1 MNDSRYPEAS
11 FSLFETTD
19 SNGDY
24 VVFTVN
30 AAYKDYEYK
39 EDYPWC
45 LSILIDIES
54 AEGYPTS
61 EESEL
66 LNQLEDRIS
75 GRLSQVCNCHY
86 IVRITTKESRQ
97 VVFYLDDPE
106 QANELLNELVDD
118 PNSVRQWE
126 YDMREDY
133 NWENVEY
140 FLSSLQT

>member
-1 MNDSRYPEAS
+1 MNDSRYPEAN

-75 GRLSQVCNCHY
+75 G
-86 IVRITTKESRQ
+86 
-97 VVFYLDDPE
+97 
-106 QANELLNELVDD
+106 
-118 PNSVRQWE
+118 
-126 YDMREDY
+126 
-133 NWENVEY
+133 
-140 FLSSLQT
+140 